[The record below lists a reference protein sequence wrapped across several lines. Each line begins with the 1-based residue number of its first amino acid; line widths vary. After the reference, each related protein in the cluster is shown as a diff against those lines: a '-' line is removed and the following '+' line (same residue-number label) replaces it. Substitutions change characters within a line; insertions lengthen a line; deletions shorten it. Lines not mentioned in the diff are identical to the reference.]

1 MHHDKLFLFCSPVEL
16 YNKVYELIFHTH
28 LYFFV
33 SLNSLTKCS
42 WVKIFVVLPTLVLTF
57 IASCPHFQTVSA
69 FNIIG
74 SQTDDTLTGGIGHLI
89 RCLGNGFTPR
99 TNCVG
104 TNQNDK
110 IIGFNGPE
118 NIYGLDGKDYI
129 QGFSDADVIYGGKGD
144 DTIQGGEGSDTIFG
158 QDGNDFLFGDAGTN
172 LVFGGGGNAL
182 YGGKGDDH
190 LYGSADSDVLFGGPG
205 HDVFDCGEGVDLVR
219 DFDPKEDTAT
229 SNCEVLG

>member
-1 MHHDKLFLFCSPVEL
+1 M
-16 YNKVYELIFHTH
+16 
-28 LYFFV
+28 
-33 SLNSLTKCS
+33 TKCS
-42 WVKIFVVLPTLVLTF
+42 WAKIFVVLSTLVLTF

-158 QDGNDFLFGDAGTN
+158 QDGNDFLFGDRN
-172 LVFGGGGNAL
+172 
-182 YGGKGDDH
+182 
-190 LYGSADSDVLFGGPG
+190 
-205 HDVFDCGEGVDLVR
+205 
-219 DFDPKEDTAT
+219 
-229 SNCEVLG
+229 